1 MIEISGLQKSFG
13 AKKVLDGIDLT
24 VPDGSIFGLVGI
36 NGAGKSTLLR
46 LLSGVL
52 RADGGSVRIGG
63 QEVYD
68 CPAAKKELFFLPDD
82 PYYAADT
89 TAQKLI
95 ELYSAFYPFHTDV
108 YEQYEQRFRL
118 ARKAP
123 LRTFSKGMKRQLF
136 IALALACRPRY
147 LFLDEAFDGLDPLA
161 RLECKR
167 GLIELQEE
175 RESTVIISSH
185 SLRELEDICSGFA
198 LLDGGQIADSGD
210 LQGALEQVTKFQVA
224 LSHEARREDFP
235 FACVSFEASGRVA
248 KLIVRGDKEAYLAEL
263 DKLFPSLISKDSK
276 LSDNWVY
283 ADNFGEKLDARVA
296 ETIEE
301 ALEGD
306 CGDFILVGH
315 KATVKAALK
324 YLCKKANCQVDTEI
338 WNCELAYFI
347 ALPDGSIK
355 FVSSGVDFIPPGK
368 VTNNF
373 KRNMLGKKPPN
384 IDVKNRKL

>member
-1 MIEISGLQKSFG
+1 MGKGKARPVVHAALSRLAHNLSRRCKLKHLSVKVVISNMK
-13 AKKVLDGIDLT
+13 
-24 VPDGSIFGLVGI
+24 
-36 NGAGKSTLLR
+36 
-46 LLSGVL
+46 
-52 RADGGSVRIGG
+52 
-63 QEVYD
+63 
-68 CPAAKKELFFLPDD
+68 AAKIFVFFIILAYVGVFSNAESFSDSRDFRRIYVARHGQRTSGGD
-82 PYYAADT
+82 PSLTRLGVEQA
-89 TAQKLI
+89 KL
-95 ELYSAFYPFHTDV
+95 
-108 YEQYEQRFRL
+108 L
-118 ARKAP
+118 ARRIQEIGFKGKIYVSP
-123 LRTFSKGMKRQLF
+123 YLRTV
-136 IALALACRPRY
+136 
-147 LFLDEAFDGLDPLA
+147 E
-161 RLECKR
+161 
-167 GLIELQEE
+167 
-175 RESTVIISSH
+175 T
-185 SLRELEDICSGFA
+185 
-198 LLDGGQIADSGD
+198 
-210 LQGALEQVTKFQVA
+210 
-224 LSHEARREDFP
+224 
-235 FACVSFEASGRVA
+235 ASEIA
-248 KLIVRGDKEAYLAEL
+248 KLFGIKMILTPEIQERTHKEGIPDIKGRSLAEL

-306 CGDFILVGH
+306 YGDFILVGH

-373 KRNMLGKKPPN
+373 KRNMLGEKPPN

>member
-1 MIEISGLQKSFG
+1 MK
-13 AKKVLDGIDLT
+13 
-24 VPDGSIFGLVGI
+24 
-36 NGAGKSTLLR
+36 
-46 LLSGVL
+46 
-52 RADGGSVRIGG
+52 
-63 QEVYD
+63 
-68 CPAAKKELFFLPDD
+68 AAKIFVFFIILAYVGVFSNAESFSDSRDFRRIYVARHGQRTSGGD
-82 PYYAADT
+82 PSLTRLGVEQA
-89 TAQKLI
+89 KL
-95 ELYSAFYPFHTDV
+95 
-108 YEQYEQRFRL
+108 L
-118 ARKAP
+118 ARRIQEIGFDGKIYASP
-123 LRTFSKGMKRQLF
+123 YLRTV
-136 IALALACRPRY
+136 
-147 LFLDEAFDGLDPLA
+147 E
-161 RLECKR
+161 
-167 GLIELQEE
+167 
-175 RESTVIISSH
+175 T
-185 SLRELEDICSGFA
+185 
-198 LLDGGQIADSGD
+198 
-210 LQGALEQVTKFQVA
+210 
-224 LSHEARREDFP
+224 
-235 FACVSFEASGRVA
+235 ASEIA
-248 KLIVRGDKEAYLAEL
+248 KLFGIKMILTPEIQERTHKEGIPDIKGRSLAEL

-338 WNCELAYFI
+338 WNCELVYFI

-373 KRNMLGKKPPN
+373 KRNMLGEKPPN